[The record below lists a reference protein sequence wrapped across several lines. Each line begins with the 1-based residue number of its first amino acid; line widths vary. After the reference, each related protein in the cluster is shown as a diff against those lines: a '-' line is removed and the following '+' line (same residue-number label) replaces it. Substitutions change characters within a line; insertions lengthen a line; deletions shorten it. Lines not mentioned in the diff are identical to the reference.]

1 MRQNRFL
8 LFVGCCILFFVIWM
22 EVRMRLWPPPKPTP
36 KDQNAAAEKD
46 KDKDKDK
53 DGEKGKEPEPK
64 GGVWTQL
71 AEQIQATPPAAQLVV
86 APEATPADKLTTL
99 GDESPRSHFHLRVL
113 LDPRGAGVRS
123 VLLNKFHAQNLI
135 TEREENRPLEL
146 IPEDA
151 NRQFASFVLYHFDV
165 RDSSELSPLDT
176 LGRVTWDVV
185 KGDDGEAIETTT
197 LPDGRKRQS
206 VSFRTTIQGVQ
217 ITKTFSLAERDYHLG
232 LEVKLLLKSRPTDG
246 KALKFRYQLA
256 GGHGLPIEGR
266 WYTSTFRNALIALC
280 EKDRNTIS
288 ERDLQDLRQ
297 ISHWQGGKE
306 IEVPK
311 DRKLFLR
318 YAGVAVQYFASMI
331 VVDNDQA
338 KQDFLARARP
348 TLEQYVTRGV
358 IKSVAPGGES
368 FVVVPTA
375 GPEITFVKAD
385 VTEEYVPVRVGQHVS
400 VLGYN
405 DTRGT
410 AVAMRIDQELRQQPL
425 WEDDITVRV
434 ATDLMELEPGKEVT
448 HRYLLYNGP
457 VKPMLLSY
465 MKDQPDE
472 PAAVPP
478 EVVDRYLYKL
488 ELNTMTDW
496 HSQSWIGSFASTIG
510 WTRLLIWCTNLMH
523 WVLNLLH
530 GLIGNYGLCIICL
543 TLLVRAALFPLSR
556 KQAFMSLKM
565 QELAPE
571 LRKLQEKHKGDR
583 QAMGMAQMELYR
595 KHGINPF
602 GTCWLL
608 LLQMPIFMGLYFALQ
623 ESIFFRLAPFWP
635 TWIHNLAA
643 PDMMFSWG
651 DRIPWLSRPEDYG
664 GFFYLGPYFNLLP
677 VVAVILMVVQ
687 QKMLTPPPTDEQQE
701 MQQKIMKYMM
711 IFFGILFYK
720 WASGLAVYFIA
731 SSLWGLAERKW
742 LPKWKP
748 GSVVRPGEALATA
761 TGPTVPPPAGS
772 TAVTDRGERRR
783 PGRQNVKR
791 TTGRRGEPEE
801 SVTNPEATGPFG
813 KLRNWWRVR
822 KQRFREW
829 WEEVLR
835 NAEKK

>member
-8 LFVGCCILFFVIWM
+8 LFIGCCILFFVVWM
-22 EVRMRLWPPPKPTP
+22 EARMRLWPPPKPTP
-36 KDQNAAAEKD
+36 KDQNASAEKD
-46 KDKDKDK
+46 KDKDKEPD
-53 DGEKGKEPEPK
+53 KGKEPEPK

-71 AEQIQATPPAAQLVV
+71 AEHIQSTPPPPQLVA
-86 APEATPADKLTTL
+86 APRATPADELLTL
-99 GDESPRSHFHLRVL
+99 GDASRRSFFHLRVL
-113 LDPRGAGVRS
+113 LDPRGAAVRS
-123 VLLNKFHAQNLI
+123 VILNKFNAQNLI
-135 TEREENRPLEL
+135 TDREENSPLEL
-146 IPEDA
+146 IPEVA

-165 RDSSELSPLDT
+165 RDSSDLQPLDT
-176 LGRVTWDVV
+176 LGRVMWDVV
-185 KGDDGEAIETTT
+185 KGDDGEKTETTT
-197 LPDGRKRQS
+197 LPDGRKRES

-217 ITKTFSLAERDYHLG
+217 ITKTFSLTERDYHLG
-232 LEVKLLLKSRPTDG
+232 LEVKLLAKNKTTDG
-246 KALKFRYQLA
+246 KVQKFRYQLV
-256 GGHGLPIEGR
+256 GGRGLPIEGR
-266 WYTSTFRNALIALC
+266 WYTGIFRNALIALC
-280 EKDRNTIS
+280 EKERNSIS

-297 ISHWQGGKE
+297 ISHWLGGKE

-331 VVDNDQA
+331 VVDNEQA
-338 KQDFLARARP
+338 RQDFLARARP

-358 IKSVAPGGES
+358 IKSVTPGGES
-368 FVVVPTA
+368 FVVVPSS
-375 GPEITFVKAD
+375 GPEVTFVLAETAE
-385 VTEEYVPVRVGQHVS
+385 VLVPVRVGQRLS
-400 VLGYN
+400 VLAFQDSRGN
-405 DTRGT
+405 VVATRL
-410 AVAMRIDQELRQQPL
+410 DQEFLQQPL
-425 WEDDITVRV
+425 WEDDVTVRV
-434 ATDLMELEPGKEVT
+434 ATELIELEPGKEVI

-465 MKDQPDE
+465 MKDRPDE

-478 EVVDRYLYKL
+478 EVVERYLYKL

-496 HSQSWIGSFASTIG
+496 QSQSWIGSFASTIG

-530 GLIGNYGLCIICL
+530 GLIGNYGMCIIFL
-543 TLLVRAALFPLSR
+543 TLLVRGVLFPLSR

-651 DRIPWLSRPEDYG
+651 NNIPWISQVENYG

-677 VVAVILMVVQ
+677 VLAVILMVVQ

-748 GSVVRPGEALATA
+748 GSVVRPSEAVVAT
-761 TGPTVPPPAGS
+761 TGPAVPTSGISQQPAASTS
-772 TAVTDRGERRR
+772 TAVTDRGGRRK
-783 PGRQNVKR
+783 PGRTR
-791 TTGRRGEPEE
+791 RRGEPEE
-801 SVTNPEATGPFG
+801 SVTPTEATGPFG